1 MLLMD
6 AFWCLIKHPLAPL
19 GTAVLILEEVPKKRP
34 LCRSGTMLLLLYV
47 SIGAKR
53 ADFGTISRFVN
64 FLMRAHHRDHL
75 EGPPPGHGAWAL
87 VPTMSRLGFF
97 QSPNKLYHEHFH

>member
-64 FLMRAHHRDHL
+64 FLIYLHDSPVLSADQAEASDPLTIEPYEPTFVGLDHRGL
-75 EGPPPGHGAWAL
+75 C
-87 VPTMSRLGFF
+87 RQRF
-97 QSPNKLYHEHFH
+97 

>member
-1 MLLMD
+1 MLSD
-6 AFWCLIKHPLAPL
+6 ASWCLTKHPSAPL

-34 LCRSGTMLLLLYV
+34 LCRSGVMLLLLYV

-64 FLMRAHHRDHL
+64 SLMRGHPGATKSRD
-75 EGPPPGHGAWAL
+75 
-87 VPTMSRLGFF
+87 
-97 QSPNKLYHEHFH
+97 